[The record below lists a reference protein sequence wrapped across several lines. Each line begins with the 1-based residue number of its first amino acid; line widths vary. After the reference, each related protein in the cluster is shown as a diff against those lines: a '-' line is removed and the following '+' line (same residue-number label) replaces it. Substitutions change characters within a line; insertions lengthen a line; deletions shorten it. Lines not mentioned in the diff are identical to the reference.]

1 MKNNYIKLT
10 FLAAMFFCTQIV
22 VRAVQLNGT
31 YTINPS
37 AAATTTNFQNF
48 TSAVTYMTSTGTRT
62 DGGPANSGT
71 VGVNG
76 PVTFLVSAATYT
88 EQVNIPAIT
97 GSSTTNTITFV
108 GANRTTTI
116 LQFNSTNTSLR
127 HTLRLNLAAN
137 VTVRNMTIR
146 STSTT
151 VGWIVH
157 IMGANSNNNRIINC
171 DINFTQATAQTSGST
186 NYIAVVINNSATA
199 ATTGARIDGTV
210 IDSCN
215 INAGYYGI
223 VSAGSSGNLHV
234 AARFSNNNIIN
245 SYLYGVYASWQN
257 GITMHNNVISTRPSY
272 QNNYGIY
279 LLSSTCTSPNRH
291 VITNNRINNFGYYGL
306 WLSSANNVAGNK
318 GFIFNNQVGGLVKYE
333 YAMSFYM
340 VSSSNWA
347 ISHNNFHKDFAGQSN
362 TNSAVY
368 FSGGSGNSFRNNV
381 CSEKIA
387 SAALALYASS
397 PTVFDTMDYN
407 VFYRPDTSNNILVY
421 IGTNLSSGSF
431 KGASG
436 QNTNSVYGNPN
447 YPNDTALRMTNPCY
461 QGVAIPYITTDYYG
475 TTRNATTPSMGSYE
489 VPSITN
495 NLAIISISRPTPPIV
510 AGLTDVSVLVRNNG
524 SNIISSFDISYRLN
538 NGTPVTTSFFG
549 TLDPCDT
556 VTVTFT
562 GASQALLGNVNN
574 FTIYTANPNLFPD
587 NDPSNDTLRVNYF
600 LPLSGTYQIGGTS
613 PDFATPSAA
622 FDAIRVGGVV
632 GPVTL
637 VVNPGTYNDQITF
650 ETPVNGLSATNNI
663 TLVGTNKNTCIIQNA
678 NLNTSS
684 RHIFRIGTSYV
695 TIRDITIRSTSANA
709 GWGVHINKNGV
720 KSVHVKNCIIEN
732 TNAAA
737 ASSTSDL
744 FCGVVMSGSNNSLY
758 FYDTYVLDS
767 IEVDSNIFNNMYAGV
782 YQYSYFYSYYY
793 TYGAPSENIKV
804 RHNTMNSMY
813 YSGVYTT
820 GLRSLSIEN
829 NTVRM
834 RTVNAMSVYDYGI
847 YVTNVDANTA
857 SRVVS
862 ISNNRVVNANYMA
875 YYIYNVKTHANNR
888 GQFVNNAG
896 NVGRDLANCYGLYLY
911 NGQNIDVYFNSII
924 NTMPATNNTQGALY
938 FGYNNG
944 MRLRNNHFINTNP
957 ATIAGPAYIIGSSFT
972 AANMFDYNNFY
983 RPDLSGQFIYIGNS
997 WYSAAAFIGVGGSNV
1012 NSMAINPMFTSDT
1025 LLMPNNG
1032 CVNGDTTST
1041 VTVDINGNPR
1051 GTRGDIGAYE
1061 VPAATNDI
1069 GVVELLAPRNPIM
1082 PGAQDLTV
1090 RFRNFGGNAVTSANI
1105 AYEHNAITQT
1115 LPWIGNLQACDT
1127 TSVTFSGGAQINVTL
1142 GVLNNIKFYT
1152 SNPNAST
1159 DSNAVNDTL
1168 FNVIGTPMQG
1178 SYIIGAAPSDF
1189 TTINQAVNNL
1199 LIRGVDGSVVFL
1211 IKTGTYNEQITLQS
1225 PFGVDA
1231 NNTVTF
1237 KSLAGHRD
1245 SVIISRNNLNL
1256 GENFIVKFSSA
1267 DFFRF
1272 EDLTLQALNSSFS
1285 YVLHFMGT
1293 SSNNVV
1299 RNCRVFANIV
1309 TTTSTNNSLV
1319 YANPL
1324 TGGNNSFVGNQ
1335 FNGGSYGFY
1344 WFGTSTTEL
1353 TDNNVIDSNE
1363 FNNQYNMGVYQYYTA
1378 NSKFRFNAVRTNV
1391 NYTAY
1396 YGFRGWYCDSAL
1408 DISNNSII
1416 TTTATGYGI
1425 QTYYAD
1431 GFPNKKASIINNVI
1445 RIGNGGS
1452 NTNYGISDY
1461 FSSNM
1466 TIANNTSI
1474 VSSTSTASFGGYFYY
1489 SSTISNS
1496 TVIRNNAFV
1505 NLSSGRAIYYYNPTI
1520 SSSDYNLYF
1529 TPGTVMGQRGT
1540 PAATYNTFAD
1550 LKAAMPTN
1558 YDRNS
1563 LFYRL
1568 STVSATNLM
1577 PNLNDT
1583 AAWALNGR
1591 GIHLADVT
1599 IDINGN
1605 PRPTS
1610 PYNGVPDI
1618 GAYEITPS
1626 ALPPM
1631 CTAVPATPT
1640 AGGTQVFLFAGDTV
1654 AKVIYD
1660 QFYSVPTSISL
1671 RQYTG
1676 VKPPTIDTALGHTH
1690 VYLVF
1695 DAAVG
1700 FYNYELQM
1708 YYKPEWLANIANPAN
1723 LRLASKV
1730 AALPWTPL
1738 IGTASYVNTTNR
1750 FIGAQFLNSFDIYT
1764 GTDDFNPLPVN
1775 LTSFNGTKT
1784 GEINALLNWS
1794 TAAEINSKVFEIERS
1809 FDNVEFNAIGSVQA
1823 AGNSRDVKHY
1833 IFEDRGALA
1842 KENTAYYRLKMVDRD
1857 ATFQYSKTVQVSREE
1872 LGEAIVLAPN
1882 PFKNQFTVSNVVA
1895 NDVLTM
1901 IDMNGKEVASFKV
1914 QHNGDFAAKVP
1925 NDVKAGIYLIK
1936 VSGSNHAVIKV
1947 VKE

>member
-10 FLAAMFFCTQIV
+10 ILAAMLFCTQMV

-108 GANRTTTI
+108 GANKATTI

-157 IMGANSNNNRIINC
+157 IMGANTNNNRIINC

-186 NYIAVVINNSATA
+186 NYIAVVINNSATS

-245 SYLYGVYASWQN
+245 SYLYGIYASWQN
-257 GITMHNNVISTRPSY
+257 GVTMHNNVVSTRPSY
-272 QNNYGIY
+272 QYNYGIY

-306 WLSSANNVAGNK
+306 FLSSSSNVAGNK

-333 YAMSFYM
+333 YAMSLYM
-340 VSSSNWA
+340 ASCSNWA
-347 ISHNNFHKDFAGQSN
+347 ISHNNFHKDIAGQSN

-368 FSGGSGNSFRNNV
+368 ITSGSGNSFRNNV

-387 SAALALYASS
+387 GPGLALYASS

-407 VFYRPDTSNNILVY
+407 VFYRPDTSNNVLVY

-431 KGASG
+431 RGASG
-436 QNTNSVYGNPN
+436 QNVNSVYGNPN

-495 NLAIISISRPTPPIV
+495 NLAVISITRPTPPIV
-510 AGLTDVSVLVRNNG
+510 AGLTDISVLVRNNG

-556 VTVTFT
+556 VTVTFSG
-562 GASQALLGNVNN
+562 GAQALLGNVNN
-574 FTIYTANPNLFPD
+574 FTIYTSNPNLFPD
-587 NDPSNDTLRVNYF
+587 NDPTNDTLRVNYF
-600 LPLSGTYQIGGTS
+600 LPLSGTYQIGGTT
-613 PDFATPSAA
+613 PDFASPSAA
-622 FDAIRVGGVV
+622 FDAIRVGGLT

-663 TLVGTNKNTCIIQNA
+663 TLIGTNKNTCIIQNA
-678 NLNTSS
+678 NLNSSS

-695 TIRDITIRSTSANA
+695 TIRDLTIRSTSANA

-732 TNAAA
+732 TNASAA
-737 ASSTSDL
+737 TSTSDL

-758 FYDTYVLDS
+758 FYDTYVVDS
-767 IEVDSNIFNNMYAGV
+767 IEIDSNIFSNMYAGV

-793 TYGAPSENIKV
+793 TYGAPSENVIV
-804 RHNTMNSMY
+804 RHNTMNNIY
-813 YSGVYTT
+813 YSGVYAQ
-820 GLRSLSIEN
+820 GLRSVTINN

-834 RTVNAMSVYDYGI
+834 RTNAVSAYDYGI
-847 YVTNVDANTA
+847 YVSALDANTPA
-857 SRVVS
+857 RVVS
-862 ISNNRVVNANYMA
+862 ISNNRVLNANYMA
-875 YYIYNVKTHANNR
+875 YYIYNVKANATAR
-888 GQFVNNAG
+888 GQFTNNAG
-896 NVGRDLANCYGLYLY
+896 NVGRDLANCYGLYMY
-911 NGQNIDVYFNSII
+911 NAQNLDVYHNSII
-924 NTMPATNNTQGALY
+924 NTMAATNNTQGALY
-938 FGYNNG
+938 FGYNSA
-944 MRLRNNHFINTNP
+944 MRLRSNHFINTNP
-957 ATIAGPAYIIGSSFT
+957 STMAGAAYIIGSSFT
-972 AANMFDYNNFY
+972 APNMFDYNNFF
-983 RPDLSGQFIYIGNS
+983 RQDLTGQFIYIGNT
-997 WYSAAAFIGVGGSNV
+997 WYTANTFKGIGSSNT
-1012 NSMAINPMFTSDT
+1012 NSLSINPVFASDT
-1025 LLMPNNG
+1025 LLVPNNG
-1032 CVNGDTTST
+1032 CYNGDTIST
-1041 VTVDINGNPR
+1041 VGFDINGNPR
-1051 GTRGDIGAYE
+1051 GARGDIGAYE
-1061 VPAATNDI
+1061 VPASNNDI
-1069 GVVELLAPRNPIM
+1069 GAVELLAPRNPIM
-1082 PGAQDLTV
+1082 PGFQDVTV
-1090 RFRNFGGNAVTSANI
+1090 RFRNFGGNTVTSANI
-1105 AYEHNAITQT
+1105 GYQHNAITHS
-1115 LPWIGNLQACDT
+1115 LPWIGSLQACDT
-1127 TSVTFSGGAQINVTL
+1127 TSITFSGSAQINVTPN
-1142 GVLNNIKFYT
+1142 VLNEIKIFT
-1152 SNPNAST
+1152 DSPNAML
-1159 DSNAVNDTL
+1159 DSNAINDTIY
-1168 FNVIGTPMQG
+1168 NIIGTPMRG
-1178 SYIIGAAPSDF
+1178 NYIVGAAPSDF
-1189 TTINQAVNNL
+1189 TTINEAVNNL
-1199 LIRGVDGSVVFL
+1199 MVRGIDSNVVFL
-1211 IKTGTYNEQITLQS
+1211 IRTGTYNTQINLQS

-1245 SVIISRNNLNL
+1245 SVVISRNNTNA
-1256 GENFIVKFSSA
+1256 GDNFIVKFSNA
-1267 DFFRF
+1267 DYIRF

-1285 YVLHFMGT
+1285 YVLHYTGS
-1293 SSNNVV
+1293 SSNNIV
-1299 RNCRVFANIV
+1299 RNCRIIANNV
-1309 TTTSTNNSLV
+1309 STTSTNNTLV

-1344 WFGTSTTEL
+1344 WFGTSTTSL

-1363 FNNQYNMGVYQYYTA
+1363 FNNQYYMGVYQYYTA

-1391 NYTAY
+1391 TYTAY

-1431 GFPNKKASIINNVI
+1431 GFTNKKGQIINNLI
-1445 RIGNGGS
+1445 RIGTGGS

-1461 FSSNM
+1461 YSSNL
-1466 TIANNTSI
+1466 TIANNTAI

-1489 SSTISNS
+1489 TSTISNT

-1505 NLSSGRAIYYYNPTI
+1505 NLSTGRAIYYYNPTI

-1529 TPGTVMGQRGT
+1529 TSGTVMGQRGT

-1550 LKAAMPTN
+1550 LKAAMPSN
-1558 YDRNS
+1558 YDKNS
-1563 LFYRL
+1563 IFYRL
-1568 STVSATNLM
+1568 STISASNFA
-1577 PNLNDT
+1577 PNVNDT
-1583 AAWALNGR
+1583 AVWALNGR
-1591 GIHLADVT
+1591 GTHLADVT

-1605 PRPTS
+1605 PRPT
-1610 PYNGVPDI
+1610 NALAGAPDI
-1618 GAYEITPS
+1618 GAFEITPV
-1626 ALPPM
+1626 ALPPI

-1660 QFYSVPTSISL
+1660 QFYSVPTSITL
-1671 RQYTG
+1671 RQYAG
-1676 VKPPTIDTALGHTH
+1676 VQPPAVDTSLGYTN
-1690 VYLVF
+1690 VYLAF
-1695 DAAVG
+1695 DAPIG

-1708 YYKPEWLANIANPAN
+1708 YYRPEWLGNVSTIPN

-1730 AALPWTPL
+1730 ASLPWTPF
-1738 IGTASYVNTTNR
+1738 IGTASYVNATDR
-1750 FIGAQFLNSFDIYT
+1750 FIGAPFLNSFDIYT
-1764 GTDDFNPLPVN
+1764 GTDNLNPLPVSLN
-1775 LTSFNGTKT
+1775 SFYGVKT
-1784 GEINALLNWS
+1784 AEINALLSWS
-1794 TAAEINSKVFEIERS
+1794 TASEINSKAFEIERS
-1809 FDNVEFNAIGSVQA
+1809 YNNEAFNTVGSVQA
-1823 AGNSRDVKHY
+1823 AGNSRNVRNY
-1833 IFEDRGALA
+1833 VYEDRGALA
-1842 KENTAYYRLKMVDRD
+1842 KENTVYYRLKMVDRD
-1857 ATFQYSKTVQVSREE
+1857 GTFQYSKTIQISRNDLSEDV
-1872 LGEAIVLAPN
+1872 VLAPN
-1882 PFKNQFTVSNVVA
+1882 PFKNQFTVSNVA
-1895 NDVLTM
+1895 LNDVVTI
-1901 IDMNGKEVASFKV
+1901 IDLNGKEVANYVVKQDGTYTV
-1914 QHNGDFAAKVP
+1914 KLP
-1925 NDVKAGIYLIK
+1925 NDVKSGIYLVRI
-1936 VSGSNHAVIKV
+1936 SGSKHTIIKV
-1947 VKE
+1947 VKD